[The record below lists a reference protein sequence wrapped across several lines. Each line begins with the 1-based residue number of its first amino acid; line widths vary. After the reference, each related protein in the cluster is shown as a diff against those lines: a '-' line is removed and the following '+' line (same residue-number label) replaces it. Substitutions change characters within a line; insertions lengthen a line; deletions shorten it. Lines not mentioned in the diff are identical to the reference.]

1 MVEFGSRI
9 FHKILCYIQ
18 LYGKYLK
25 FTSRLRVNFT
35 IIANLLNNILKKV
48 RNKDREVQQKIKHL
62 E

>member
-1 MVEFGSRI
+1 MMQ
-9 FHKILCYIQ
+9 LC
-18 LYGKYLK
+18 GKYLK
-25 FTSRLRVNFT
+25 FTSLLRVNFT